1 MRDSWR
7 SEWRKYQSSITT
19 QRKPQPP
26 PKSALAASTDSK
38 GDKSGGG
45 KGTNKEEETKGL
57 PGNPVPKPKPKAKAK
72 ADGANS
78 EKGKGKG
85 KGKGDKEK
93 KEDKDKPKA
102 PSKATVECLFFPK
115 GTCNRGDSCPFVHNP
130 AKAAAKA
137 KPAATAKPAAVA
149 FVVGSAGITGASASS
164 TNTANENLKKSAW
177 SMFKSSIAALVKPFV
192 TLMSLASS
200 CFDSTAC
207 LEPQEFASIAS
218 LFSGNGGDIKDIIPH
233 IPDDVGVKDALHCV
247 PAVLSNH
254 HALSACSARTG
265 VQQIEWIADSGAGR
279 DLCSERAFL
288 EQGYT
293 KSMIDQYSTAVNPTK
308 FETGNGTFVS
318 DSCISLDGSSFG
330 KASYHVMN
338 DCPLVRALGK
348 IVQDDGKPFV
358 WIPGELPFFGK
369 SKDVVQVAA
378 DESQII
384 QADRVEDGVPIFVE
398 DVDVSSRTYALAA
411 GDGEVVA
418 EDPAPPP
425 V

>member
-1 MRDSWR
+1 M
-7 SEWRKYQSSITT
+7 
-19 QRKPQPP
+19 
-26 PKSALAASTDSK
+26 
-38 GDKSGGG
+38 
-45 KGTNKEEETKGL
+45 
-57 PGNPVPKPKPKAKAK
+57 
-72 ADGANS
+72 
-78 EKGKGKG
+78 
-85 KGKGDKEK
+85 
-93 KEDKDKPKA
+93 
-102 PSKATVECLFFPK
+102 
-115 GTCNRGDSCPFVHNP
+115 
-130 AKAAAKA
+130 
-137 KPAATAKPAAVA
+137 A